1 VVAHEQLRRK
11 LHLSDRFENSE
22 NHLMPLL
29 NYTTTV
35 PVARTI
41 GAVQALLV
49 EAGAR
54 AIQTEYDN
62 VGRPISIA
70 FSVETAYGLRY
81 FILPVN
87 ARQVE
92 TVLKRDRAVQARFQT
107 PEHAE
112 RVAWRIVKDWL
123 EAQLAIIKSG
133 MVTLDQVM
141 LPYMRADNGK
151 TTFELYRDQQL
162 ALPAGTQEAQ

>member
-1 VVAHEQLRRK
+1 MTCDDGV
-11 LHLSDRFENSE
+11 
-22 NHLMPLL
+22 MPLL

-54 AIQTEYDN
+54 AVQTEYDH
-62 VGRPISIA
+62 VGTPTSIA
-70 FSVETAYGLRY
+70 FIVETVAGRRS

-87 ARQVE
+87 ARGVE
-92 TVLKRDRAVQARFQT
+92 QVLKRDKVPARYST
-107 PEHAE
+107 PEHAD

-123 EAQLAIIKSG
+123 EAQLAIIRAG

-141 LPYMRADNGK
+141 FPYMRADNGQ
-151 TTFELYRDQQL
+151 TTYEMYRDQQL
-162 ALPAGTQEAQ
+162 AIGSGAC

>member
-1 VVAHEQLRRK
+1 
-11 LHLSDRFENSE
+11 
-22 NHLMPLL
+22 MPLL

-54 AIQTEYDN
+54 AIQTEYDD
-62 VGRPISIA
+62 VGRPTSIA
-70 FSVETAYGLRY
+70 FAIETAYGKRY
-81 FILPVN
+81 FQLPVS
-87 ARQVE
+87 AERVE
-92 TVLKRDRAVQARFQT
+92 AVLGRDRIEGRYKT

-123 EAQLAIIKSG
+123 EAQLAIIRTE

-141 LPYMRADNGK
+141 LPYMRSDNGL
-151 TTFELYRDQQL
+151 TVYEVYRDQQL
-162 ALPAGTQEAQ
+162 ALPAAT